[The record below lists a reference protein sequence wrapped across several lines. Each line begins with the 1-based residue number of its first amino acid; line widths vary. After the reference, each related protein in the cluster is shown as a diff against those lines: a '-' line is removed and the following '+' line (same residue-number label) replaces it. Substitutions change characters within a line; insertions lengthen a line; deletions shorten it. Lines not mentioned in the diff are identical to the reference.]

1 MEIKELVSF
10 SEEYVGALDALMREL
25 SPEAAAME
33 DRVRKCIADEGT
45 HQYAVFEDGR
55 MVGCATLCVCTTPE
69 MVLGFVEAV
78 VVTAACRGHHLGR
91 RLMERVIDDARR
103 FGVQHLHLTSSPK
116 RIAANGLYL
125 SMGFQRKETNV
136 YVLNIN

>member
-10 SEEYVGALDALMREL
+10 SEEYVDALDALMHEL
-25 SPEAAAME
+25 SSGAAATV
-33 DRVRKCIADEGT
+33 DRVRKCIADEDT
-45 HQYAVFEDGR
+45 HQYAVFEDGC

-78 VVTAACRGHHLGR
+78 VVTAACRGKHLGR